1 MNRQTD
7 CTGESLQIGERVK
20 DFLPPPSKLVKQ
32 DAGMK
37 QGIKLYRWL
46 ALSGAA
52 LGVLGASLLAR
63 TFLPQRLETVIS
75 VEPETEVLSSG
86 LLPDV
91 GVTFLRCGSTVAPT
105 CFAVRGEFSL
115 APRLLAHS
123 AVLIRHPK
131 ATFLY
136 DTGLCADIHQFLKG
150 QPLWFRKVL
159 GSYVM
164 EMPIGMHLQQQDLEP
179 QDLDFAIISHLH
191 WDHVSGIPDLP
202 GVPLR
207 IHRVE
212 YEAGQQKLLSQNQG
226 LVKRLLADNPIELYD
241 LGGPG
246 YASFQAS
253 YDLFGDGSIILVPLP
268 GHTAGQVGMFV
279 HRANG
284 THLFL
289 IGDAAWIADNYMKP
303 APMHP
308 ILWSLVSSNQSTAL
322 QTLIKLHCFAH
333 RHPEIPLVAMHD
345 ASMQEA
351 FASKEAEQVQK
362 ALP

>member
-7 CTGESLQIGERVK
+7 CTDEPLQIGERVK
-20 DFLPPPSKLVKQ
+20 DFLPPPSKLVKR

-37 QGIKLYRWL
+37 QGIKLHRWL
-46 ALSGAA
+46 ALGGAA
-52 LGVLGASLLAR
+52 LGVLGTGLLAR
-63 TFLPQRLETVIS
+63 TFLPLRLETAIPVG
-75 VEPETEVLSSG
+75 PEKEALSSG
-86 LLPDV
+86 SLPDV
-91 GVTFLRCGSTVAPT
+91 EVTFLRCGSTAAPA
-105 CFAVRGEFSL
+105 CFAVRGAFSL
-115 APRLLAHS
+115 VPRLLAHS

-131 ATFLY
+131 ATLLY
-136 DTGLCADIHQFLKG
+136 DTGLCADIHQFLKD

-164 EMPIGMHLQQQDLEP
+164 EMPIGMHLQQQGLEP
-179 QDLDFAIISHLH
+179 QNLDFILLSHLH

-202 GVPLR
+202 GVPSR

-212 YEAGQQKLLSQNQG
+212 YEAGQQKLLSQNRS
-226 LVKRLLADNPIELYD
+226 LVKRLLGDNPIELYD
-241 LGGPG
+241 LSGPE
-246 YASFQAS
+246 YAGFQAS

-268 GHTAGQVGMFV
+268 GHTAGQVGMFI

-289 IGDAAWIADNYMKP
+289 IGDAAWIAENYQKP

-345 ASMQEA
+345 APMQEA
-351 FASKEAEQVQK
+351 FALQK
-362 ALP
+362 SYDDAVSL